1 MKKYRVYLFLTFV
14 LVLLLTTTQVLAS
27 PTNLP
32 PAQNT
37 HAAKTPGANA
47 TENANEHAT
56 KQADKPH
63 GKHEHYKGMVT
74 AVDASSLTL
83 TLRDGSS
90 VTVSLS
96 ADTRVKFPGPRD
108 SAPTSI
114 QPGMNLMVQA
124 IRDQGDN
131 LIATKI
137 MVIPGKPSKIH
148 RVGIVTEYNAG
159 SSITIQDKKGNTY
172 TFTLSAETKFL
183 PAERA
188 GELAVGSLV
197 TIIAPRDPASGGV
210 TVKGIVIHPA
220 KP

>member
-1 MKKYRVYLFLTFV
+1 MKKYRVYLFLTFI
-14 LVLLLTTTQVLAS
+14 LILLLTTTQVFAS
-27 PTNLP
+27 ATNLP

-37 HAAKTPGANA
+37 HAAKTPGAKA
-47 TENANEHAT
+47 TEKANELAT

-63 GKHEHYKGMVT
+63 GKHEHYKGIVT
-74 AVDASSLTL
+74 AVDGSSLTL
-83 TLRDGSS
+83 TLREGSS

-96 ADTRVKFPGPRD
+96 ADTQVKFPGPKD
-108 SAPTSI
+108 SAATGI
-114 QPGMNLMVQA
+114 QPGMNVMVQA
-124 IRDQGDN
+124 VRDQSN
-131 LIATKI
+131 SLIASKI

-148 RVGIVTEYNAG
+148 RVGIVTEYAAG

-172 TFTLSAETKFL
+172 TFALSADTKLL

-188 GELAVGSLV
+188 GALAVGSLV

-220 KP
+220 VP